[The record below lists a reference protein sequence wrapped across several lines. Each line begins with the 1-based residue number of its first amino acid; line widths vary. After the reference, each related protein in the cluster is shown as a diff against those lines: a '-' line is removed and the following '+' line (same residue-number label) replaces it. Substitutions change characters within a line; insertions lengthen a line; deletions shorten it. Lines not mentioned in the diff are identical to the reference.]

1 MDGVVSPLCR
11 AQNTD
16 KGDKSRDNLLLSHC
30 KGYLNFLI
38 FSSIIYTIN
47 MCPLISRNDLVCR
60 LEKNLC
66 LKHYRNMS
74 ITIKRIA

>member
-47 MCPLISRNDLVCR
+47 M
-60 LEKNLC
+60 
-66 LKHYRNMS
+66 
-74 ITIKRIA
+74 